1 MKRAD
6 SKEKSS
12 VFYIGKWVIILSV
25 ILTSSLSFI
34 LGFFVGKSYS
44 PSLQNQISAISQQE
58 SNAPKNRETEK
69 TEPFV
74 QQQQTQEFRKT
85 GELPKPQEPQ
95 QAQQTKETKETKEA
109 AKTQENSKTRK
120 YTVQAGAFKNAAD
133 ADSLKTKLEKK
144 GYKASVISSKTK
156 KHETIHKVMIGEFP
170 SRKDAEL
177 LSIKIKKAEGL
188 RTFVTFKP

>member
-12 VFYIGKWVIILSV
+12 VFYIGKWVIILSI

-44 PSLQNQISAISQQE
+44 PSLKSQETQ
-58 SNAPKNRETEK
+58 NRETQQARA
-69 TEPFV
+69 V
-74 QQQQTQEFRKT
+74 QQTNANPEPKTTQ
-85 GELPKPQEPQ
+85 
-95 QAQQTKETKETKEA
+95 ETKETKEVS
-109 AKTQENSKTRK
+109 KTQENSKTRK

-144 GYKASVISSKTK
+144 GYKTSMISSKTK
-156 KHETIHKVMIGEFP
+156 KHKNIYKVMIGEFNT
-170 SRKDAEL
+170 RNEAEL
-177 LSIKIKKAEGL
+177 LSIKLKKTEGL